1 MTKLLYSVQAIEDVA
16 MNYALRSLRSLEVLS
31 SEFAEAEDK
40 GDEGSNGHK
49 DRQHGRTV
57 VLSVRVGNSGSA
69 WLPPG

>member
-16 MNYALRSLRSLEVLS
+16 MNYALRRLRSLEVLS

-49 DRQHGRTV
+49 YRQHGRTV
-57 VLSVRVGNSGSA
+57 VLRVRVGNSGSA